1 MNEPNATK
9 KLAQGL
15 SPGQRFP
22 RGFLV
27 TWYRAWNLE
36 WKLKRLSSDLST
48 DWVPQ
53 DPILV
58 GYLSHIEAERG
69 VSPYTTRNYRLAF
82 REFVSWHEKLR
93 NTSPE
98 WLTLTREDFRAY
110 LRFLGDRQA
119 GGNPPLGRATIQ
131 LRFSALRSLYRWL
144 MRTGRASRNPLRGI
158 TLPKQAKRLPRFL
171 TQEQTSTLLQ
181 APAQEWEAM
190 PQKVRTPRAEL
201 EFIRDA
207 AVLEL
212 IYSSGLRISE
222 VCGLRVEDVDLS
234 NGILRVRGK
243 GKKERQTPVG
253 GPAIAALKRYW
264 EARVVPLDPPSPVFL
279 SASGPEPAALK
290 PAVVQ
295 SRLKTYLARAGL
307 DPKLTPH
314 KLRHSFATHLLD
326 EGADLRSVQELLGHA
341 HLATT
346 QIYTH
351 VTTERLKRVYNDAHP
366 RA

>member
-1 MNEPNATK
+1 M
-9 KLAQGL
+9 
-15 SPGQRFP
+15 
-22 RGFLV
+22 
-27 TWYRAWNLE
+27 
-36 WKLKRLSSDLST
+36 
-48 DWVPQ
+48 PQ
-53 DPILV
+53 DPILL

-82 REFVSWHEKLR
+82 REFVRWHEGLR
-93 NTSPE
+93 KSSPD
-98 WLTLTREDFRAY
+98 WLNLTREDFRAY
-110 LRFLGDRQA
+110 LRFLGDRREGKPA
-119 GGNPPLGRATIQ
+119 ALGRATIQ

-144 MRTGRASRNPLRGI
+144 MRSGRASRNPLRGI
-158 TLPKQAKRLPRFL
+158 TLPKQPKRLPRFL
-171 TQEQTSTLLQ
+171 TQEQTETLLQ
-181 APAQEWEAM
+181 APSQEWDAM
-190 PQKVRTPRAEL
+190 PQKARTPHAERA
-201 EFIRDA
+201 FIRDA

-234 NGILRVRGK
+234 SGVLRVRGK

-253 GPAIAALKRYW
+253 GPAIAALRRYW
-264 EARVVPLDPPSPVFL
+264 DARVVPLDPTSPVFL
-279 SASGPEPAALK
+279 SAEDSEAAALK
-290 PAVVQ
+290 PSVVQ
-295 SRLKTYLARAGL
+295 VRLKTYLARAGL